1 MEADLEERVLLV
13 LSGTTLGVFPAL
25 GARDLLGGG
34 LDGRALGLGGG
45 LGLGLRGRLGF
56 SFGDELL
63 GFEGSDAAG
72 SCFIALACF
81 PENDY
86 NKGIAYQHW

>member
-1 MEADLEERVLLV
+1 MQGESRGLEERVLLV

-34 LDGRALGLGGG
+34 LDGRSLGLGGG

-56 SFGDELL
+56 GFGDELF
-63 GFEGSDAAG
+63 GFEGSNAAG
-72 SCFIALACF
+72 ACF
-81 PENDY
+81 FFFLLV
-86 NKGIAYQHW
+86 